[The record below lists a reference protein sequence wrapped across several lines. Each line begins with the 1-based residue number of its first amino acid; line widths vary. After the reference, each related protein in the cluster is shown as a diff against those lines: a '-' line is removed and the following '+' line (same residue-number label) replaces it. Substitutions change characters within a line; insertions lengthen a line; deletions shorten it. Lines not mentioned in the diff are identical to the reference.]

1 MRITNDAIRACR
13 TAFDLKFADA
23 MNAAAAENVYQE
35 FCTEVGDAGFQM
47 VEIPFLEQFGS
58 MREWLDDRVIKNLEE
73 KVITLKERSFE
84 ETIGIKARDLETGA
98 WRQKG
103 SIIAAMGQGGER
115 LWDELFFEALT
126 GTKKWIDGKAFF
138 ASDRKYGKNSLIN
151 NVTTN
156 DLTNANFAAAYKA
169 MCSYVGG
176 AGKPLKVKPT
186 HLLVGPAL
194 EDTAR
199 EILESE
205 KIKDAQGNEV
215 NNVQRGKVKLVVS
228 SELVGANANFWF
240 MAACGGVIKPVL
252 MQKSVPATLTV
263 CDNLADEGRFMRGE
277 VLFGTEAY
285 GSAAAGFPHL
295 IYRGGNVVA

>member
-1 MRITNDAIRACR
+1 M
-13 TAFDLKFADA
+13 
-23 MNAAAAENVYQE
+23 
-35 FCTEVGDAGFQM
+35 
-47 VEIPFLEQFGS
+47 
-58 MREWLDDRVIKNLEE
+58 
-73 KVITLKERSFE
+73 
-84 ETIGIKARDLETGA
+84 TGV
-98 WRQKG
+98 QTC
-103 SIIAAMGQGGER
+103 
-115 LWDELFFEALT
+115 ALP
-126 GTKKWIDGKAFF
+126 I
-138 ASDRKYGKNSLIN
+138 Y
-151 NVTTN
+151 
-156 DLTNANFAAAYKA
+156 
-169 MCSYVGG
+169 
-176 AGKPLKVKPT
+176 
-186 HLLVGPAL
+186 
-194 EDTAR
+194 TAR